1 MVHLTEETFSEL
13 LDGGRVAGA
22 EDHLADCPVCHGE
35 LEGLRRLRSELRE
48 LPELEAPPQ
57 QWEEIAARLPYGRRP
72 WLRGQLRVAAQVAA
86 MAAVFVIGLGLGSMF
101 RSSEPAGEASLPQVV
116 ADQPPASSLPDAM
129 ADVQRLSAQY
139 NAALANLERLAQQD
153 GTPVPSL
160 AEHRLASLNAL
171 VEASRTALSAEPA
184 DPVLNAYL
192 FAALEQRE
200 EVLRQMGAQP
210 GTRRPGVM
218 WR

>member
-22 EDHLADCPVCHGE
+22 EDHLAGCTVCRGE
-35 LEGLRRLRSELRE
+35 LEMLRRLRSELRE
-48 LPELEAPPQ
+48 LPELEAPPE

-72 WLRGQLRVAAQVAA
+72 WSRGPRLMALQVAA

-101 RSSEPAGEASLPQVV
+101 RSSEPAGEASLAQVV
-116 ADQPPASSLPDAM
+116 VDQPAATSLPDAM

-139 NAALANLERLAQQD
+139 NAALANLERLAQYE
-153 GTPVPSL
+153 GAPIPLL
-160 AEHRLASLNAL
+160 AEQRLASLNAL

-192 FAALEQRE
+192 FAALEERDV
-200 EVLRQMGAQP
+200 VLRQMGAQQ
-210 GTRRPGVM
+210 GTRPGVM